1 MEQYHGTTILSV
13 RRGKHVAMGGDGQVT
28 VGNSIMKADA
38 VKIRRLMDDR
48 VVVGFAGA
56 SADAFALLERFE
68 GQLKE
73 FKAERKELEDQGKRV
88 ARLDEELK
96 RSEAEREAVR
106 GRIEAL
112 IAQIDQLGI

>member
-1 MEQYHGTTILSV
+1 MTTEIDRIKILE
-13 RRGKHVAMGGDGQVT
+13 GKISQV
-28 VGNSIMKADA
+28 VDYVN
-38 VKIRRLMDDR
+38 RL
-48 VVVGFAGA
+48 GA
-56 SADAFALLERFE
+56 ENEKLRL
-68 GQLKE
+68 QLKE